1 MKVEYVQDLDD
12 EDIRR
17 VCAGALADIE
27 SKFTEAKEKKDAKA
41 MRWYRREFV
50 DVVNFQRQYLG
61 ILFRLDSGPQAGMV
75 WDGPSEHDIADAEG
89 GYGKILAELN
99 GAEICPFCGSLL
111 KPEGSELNG
120 STD

>member
-1 MKVEYVQDLDD
+1 MKVEYVQNLDD

-27 SKFTEAKEKKDAKA
+27 AKFSQAKEERNAKA
-41 MRWYRREFV
+41 MRWYEREFT

-61 ILFRLDSGPQAGMV
+61 IVFRLDSGPQAGMV
-75 WDGPSEHDIADAEG
+75 WDGPSDHYICDVEG
-89 GYGKILAELN
+89 YSKVLAELR

-111 KPEGSELNG
+111 DNSEEGEKG
-120 STD
+120 

>member
-17 VCAGALADIE
+17 VCAEALADIE
-27 SKFTEAKEKKDAKA
+27 AKFNAAKEKRDAKV
-41 MRWYRREFV
+41 MRWYQREFV

-75 WDGPSEHDIADAEG
+75 WDGPSDHYICDVEG
-89 GYGKILAELN
+89 YDKILAELN

-111 KPEGSELNG
+111 SGSLLKKEP
-120 STD
+120 TP